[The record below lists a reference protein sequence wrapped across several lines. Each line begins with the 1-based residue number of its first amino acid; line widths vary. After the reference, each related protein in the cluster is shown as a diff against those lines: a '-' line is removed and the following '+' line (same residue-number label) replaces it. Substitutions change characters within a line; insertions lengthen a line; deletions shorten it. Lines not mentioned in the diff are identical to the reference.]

1 MDTIVDAGARR
12 RRSWSLTEKRRMVEE
27 SLEPGASVSVVARR
41 YDVNANLLFSWRRLY
56 QSGLLTAETALVPV
70 EISQPPV
77 ETAAATAEPRS
88 STAGRS
94 RPGMIEIAL
103 TSGTRLRLRGS
114 IDANVLRQVI
124 DVLSGR

>member
-1 MDTIVDAGARR
+1 MDTIVDAGGRR

-27 SLEPGASVSVVARR
+27 SLDPGASVSVVARR

-56 QSGLLTAETALVPV
+56 QSGLLSAETALVPV

-77 ETAAATAEPRS
+77 EMAATTAEHRS

>member
-1 MDTIVDAGARR
+1 MDTIVDAGGRR
-12 RRSWSLTEKRRMVEE
+12 RRSWSVGEKQRMVEE

-41 YDVNANLLFSWRRLY
+41 YDINANLLFSWRRLY

-77 ETAAATAEPRS
+77 ETVAATAEHRP

>member
-1 MDTIVDAGARR
+1 MDTIVDAGWR
-12 RRSWSLTEKRRMVEE
+12 RRSWRVTEKRRMVEE

-77 ETAAATAEPRS
+77 ETAAATAEHRS